1 MTELADLTVA
11 SLGEPRY
18 DSPLADYVA
27 GRDTDE
33 QHVDETIVSFSTTPL
48 HS

>member
-1 MTELADLTVA
+1 MGVCHARGMTELADLTVA

-27 GRDTDE
+27 GWHTNE
-33 QHVDETIVSFSTTPL
+33 HYVDEDDR
-48 HS
+48 